1 MHELLADA
9 GPELEVWTWTD
20 DHSTGF
26 VARRAAHELAI
37 HRYDAELAAGTPSPV
52 EGELAVDGIEEIFA
66 MIPFRQRD
74 DVDVDPP
81 VTVHLHATDRDGEWL
96 VALVGN
102 GIDVIREHAKG
113 DLAIRG
119 TASDLELSLYGRPLL
134 GEVQHFGDESVLDA
148 WKQIFTF

>member
-1 MHELLADA
+1 MDRRPLD
-9 GPELEVWTWTD
+9 GP
-20 DHSTGF
+20 

-119 TASDLELSLYGRPLL
+119 TASTSSSLYGRPLL